1 MVQMLRVMLNKQM
14 IQGKLT
20 DDQYKELVTDMQ
32 DSVTNVV
39 QRCQQ
44 EREEEEQVRWLM
56 TNFNPSMD
64 K

>member
-56 TNFNPSMD
+56 TWGPFY
-64 K
+64 